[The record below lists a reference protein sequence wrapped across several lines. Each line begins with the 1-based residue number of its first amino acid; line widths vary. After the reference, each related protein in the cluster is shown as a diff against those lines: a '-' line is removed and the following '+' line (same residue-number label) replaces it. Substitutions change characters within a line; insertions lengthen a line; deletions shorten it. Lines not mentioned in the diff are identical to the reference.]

1 MTNEVPSTLSC
12 KNSLRIVL
20 ADHQTA
26 LAAAFSTGTHLVIYK
41 PISADRLRNS
51 LRGLCNLIGQRPQ
64 REFGR
69 IRVEI
74 PAILHIGEKNQVPA
88 SIISISQEG
97 VALLSQQAIPTKTLG
112 LRFAL
117 PGRTVMITTS
127 TEVIWNDVRGR
138 SGA

>member
-1 MTNEVPSTLSC
+1 MTNEVPSALSC

-26 LAAAFSTGTHLVIYK
+26 LAAVFSTGTHLVIYK

-51 LRGLCNLIGQRPQ
+51 LRGLFNLIGQTPQ

-69 IRVEI
+69 IRVN
-74 PAILHIGEKNQVPA
+74 PAIPHIGEKNQVPA
-88 SIISISQEG
+88 SILSISQEG
-97 VALLSQQAIPTKTLG
+97 VALLSQQAIPTNTSG

-127 TEVIWNDVRGR
+127 TEVI
-138 SGA
+138 

>member
-1 MTNEVPSTLSC
+1 MTNEVPSALSC

-41 PISADRLRNS
+41 PISVDRRRNS
-51 LRGLCNLIGQRPQ
+51 LRGLCNLIRQRPQ

-69 IRVEI
+69 IRVKI

-88 SIISISQEG
+88 SILSISQEG
-97 VALLSQQAIPTKTLG
+97 VALLSQQAIPTNTLG

-127 TEVIWNDVRGR
+127 TEVI
-138 SGA
+138 